1 MINKRCNDLI
11 NAWHELTRVFDLFC
25 KRRRKDARNEEKTIK
40 NIEAFFFFFLRMRI
54 MKLNR

>member
-25 KRRRKDARNEEKTIK
+25 KRRRKDARNEEK
-40 NIEAFFFFFLRMRI
+40 N
-54 MKLNR
+54 N

>member
-11 NAWHELTRVFDLFC
+11 NAWHEPTRVFDLFC

-40 NIEAFFFFFLRMRI
+40 NIEAFFFFEE
-54 MKLNR
+54 